1 MVIIMN
7 KTNFINELSMQ
18 LSYSKE
24 VCVTINDILESNF
37 FLSKKNK
44 DKIIEEFIQKL
55 DVNNEEAT
63 KIYDVAIESVK
74 DEIKNKLKH
83 PFKNQD

>member
-24 VCVTINDILESNF
+24 MCVTINDILESNF

-63 KIYDVAIESVK
+63 KIYDVSIEIVK